1 MFLNLV
7 LPEAMAV
14 SSRGPQTLSMPES
27 SLETELGWDRPPS
40 PPPLLM
46 FDRTYSD
53 GEGEEVEK
61 DDVHGRLVIGR
72 QLLIPRQ
79 TSLRDISSS
88 ELQRGVTGRGHL
100 PHQRENHTAI
110 PSKQREQRVHVQ
122 HVERKRNVAHHP
134 RPSQVRNELSVRG
147 AEVALRVGL
156 TSRQRDDT
164 NHTDHPNN
172 SSRVDLRRF
181 DVRIGTFA
189 RKEWHHSLPRPEK
202 LARAGL
208 YYTGMEDTVRC
219 FSCGVQLEE
228 WGEEEALGR
237 HCHASPNCAFL
248 RQDFPNLLESLTPS
262 PSSQQAQ
269 YSNTSLRLHSYSNW
283 PLSSVVTSYQ
293 LASVGFF
300 YTGEGTKVVCFS
312 CGLEVRDWRRG
323 DVPLLVHCR
332 ANPECT
338 FIKSIIE
345 GSSSS
350 ERAPAPILK
359 TMATDSAN
367 RPNYSDLNIRFQ
379 SFKKLSPAFP
389 IPRMMLAEAGL
400 FLLRLPDVM
409 KCHSCEVVLQSW
421 VDGDVAVE
429 KHRGA
434 SPNCPF
440 LAEKFPSKLSSVDP
454 STLPAAE
461 FDERELEMMA
471 LQPPTLTSHSP
482 TGTLSLAG
490 LSLSDPHTLTSSK
503 PHSLT
508 PNSPLS
514 TAPPPSHHA
523 SSGYH
528 SMSQPPS
535 LSKTMSSCDPSSP
548 LGAVGGRNVSF
559 PPSYSLGTS
568 TASADTNKQ
577 PSSLPA
583 GGECVVCMDRPLEM
597 VFVPCGHI
605 CVCEECSSQISRCPI
620 CRTRTQM
627 AVKVYFP
634 Y

>member
-1 MFLNLV
+1 M
-7 LPEAMAV
+7 
-14 SSRGPQTLSMPES
+14 T
-27 SLETELGWDRPPS
+27 
-40 PPPLLM
+40 
-46 FDRTYSD
+46 
-53 GEGEEVEK
+53 
-61 DDVHGRLVIGR
+61 
-72 QLLIPRQ
+72 
-79 TSLRDISSS
+79 IS
-88 ELQRGVTGRGHL
+88 H
-100 PHQRENHTAI
+100 A
-110 PSKQREQRVHVQ
+110 
-122 HVERKRNVAHHP
+122 
-134 RPSQVRNELSVRG
+134 QVRNELSVRG
-147 AEVALRVGL
+147 AEVVVLQLPVGL
-156 TSRQRDDT
+156 RSRERGDT
-164 NHTDHPNN
+164 NLTDHPNN

-189 RKEWHHSLPRPEK
+189 RREWHHSLPRPEE

-208 YYTGMEDTVRC
+208 FYTGMEDRVRC

-228 WGEEEALGR
+228 WGEEEALAR
-237 HCHASPNCAFL
+237 HCHVSPNCAFL
-248 RQDFPNLLESLTPS
+248 RQDFPDLLESLTPS

-389 IPRMMLAEAGL
+389 IPRMTLAEAGL

-409 KCHSCEVVLQSW
+409 KCHSCEVVLHGW

-440 LAEKFPSKLSSVDP
+440 LAERFPSKLSSPAPVDP

-482 TGTLSLAG
+482 TDTLSLTG
-490 LSLSDPHTLTSSK
+490 LSLSDPHTLSSFQ

-508 PNSPLS
+508 PHSPLS
-514 TAPPPSHHA
+514 TAPPPSFHA

-535 LSKTMSSCDPSSP
+535 LSKTMSSYDPSPYPSSP
-548 LGAVGGRNVSF
+548 PGAVGGNNV
-559 PPSYSLGTS
+559 PSYSLGTS
-568 TASADTNKQ
+568 MASAETSK
-577 PSSLPA
+577 
-583 GGECVVCMDRPLEM
+583 V
-597 VFVPCGHI
+597 
-605 CVCEECSSQISRCPI
+605 ISRF
-620 CRTRTQM
+620 RLYRAWLGVQ
-627 AVKVYFP
+627 
-634 Y
+634 